1 MARSLNKIM
10 LIGHVGQD
18 PEIKEGTHPMAK
30 FSIATSRKWKGANGE
45 YQEKTEWHN
54 CTAWGKLVGIIGQ
67 WVKKGDLRYVEG
79 RGEYSSTEKDGVK
92 RYWTDINVQELSM
105 LGKDLSKPKSKPEE
119 SKRPEGNTDPSDDL
133 PF

>member
-18 PEIKEGTHPMAK
+18 PEIKEGTHSMAK

-45 YQEKTEWHN
+45 YQEKTEWHS
-54 CTAWGKLVGIIGQ
+54 CTAWGKLVAIIEQ
-67 WVKKGDLRYVEG
+67 WVKKGDLLYVEG
-79 RGEYSSTEKDGVK
+79 RVEYSSTEKDGVK

-119 SKRPEGNTDPSDDL
+119 QKRPEGNTDPNDDL

>member
-1 MARSLNKIM
+1 MAQLHCLGKTSR
-10 LIGHVGQD
+10 HYRPVG
-18 PEIKEGTHPMAK
+18 KEG
-30 FSIATSRKWKGANGE
+30 
-45 YQEKTEWHN
+45 
-54 CTAWGKLVGIIGQ
+54 
-67 WVKKGDLRYVEG
+67 DLLYVEG
-79 RGEYSSTEKDGVK
+79 RVEYSSTEKDGVK

>member
-18 PEIKEGTHPMAK
+18 PEIKEGTHSMAK
-30 FSIATSRKWKGANGE
+30 FSIAT
-45 YQEKTEWHN
+45 
-54 CTAWGKLVGIIGQ
+54 CTAWGKLVAIIKQ
-67 WVKKGDLRYVEG
+67 WVKKGDLLYVEG
-79 RGEYSSTEKDGVK
+79 RVEYSSTEKDGVK

-119 SKRPEGNTDPSDDL
+119 QKRPEGNTDPNDDL